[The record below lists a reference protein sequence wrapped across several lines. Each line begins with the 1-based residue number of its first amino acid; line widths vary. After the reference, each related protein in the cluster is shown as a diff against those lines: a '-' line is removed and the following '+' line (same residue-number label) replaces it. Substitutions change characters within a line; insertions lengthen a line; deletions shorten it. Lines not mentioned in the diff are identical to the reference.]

1 MRRHSAFVV
10 ACPPESNALVEL
22 RLGETSRRLA
32 QDLVGPLQL
41 ANLAFEFLETIT
53 FRTRHAG
60 TLSLVALRL
69 PYPFTQ
75 GLPCAADLTRNRD
88 DRRPLRL
95 VLPLALKHHPDG
107 PFTELRRILRCCF
120 HDSILSSIG
129 VSGNPGAVQ
138 NVLAHLCN
146 KHCDSVSPQFDS
158 GAEPSLPRGSSSP
171 VPLYDEGSCPT
182 MTNTRAVCLL
192 T

>member
-75 GLPCAADLTRNRD
+75 GLPCAADLPRNRD

-95 VLPLALKHHPDG
+95 VLPLALKLDPAG
-107 PFTELRRILRCCF
+107 PNTEPQRILRCRC
-120 HDSILSSIG
+120 HDSILPSFG
-129 VSGNPGAVQ
+129 HYGNPEACQIVRP
-138 NVLAHLCN
+138 NLRSN
-146 KHCDSVSPQFDS
+146 NP
-158 GAEPSLPRGSSSP
+158 
-171 VPLYDEGSCPT
+171 
-182 MTNTRAVCLL
+182 
-192 T
+192 